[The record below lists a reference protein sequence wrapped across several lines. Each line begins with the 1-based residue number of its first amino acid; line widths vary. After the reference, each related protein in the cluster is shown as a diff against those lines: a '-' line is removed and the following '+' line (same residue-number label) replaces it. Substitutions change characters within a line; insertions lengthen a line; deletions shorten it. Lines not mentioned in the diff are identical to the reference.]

1 MKADLKTE
9 CVGRWSSILTN
20 LGINAQIFNGKHQ
33 PCIFCQG
40 TDRARWDKAKEFY
53 FCSQCGSKQP
63 IDMAIEFTGMSFK
76 DTAQLIRPN
85 IMNAALKVVKPA
97 DTQQA
102 EDRIK
107 RIHAGLKRITPESIV
122 ALYLAKRGITVLPE
136 QDCYQHDGVEYWQD
150 GVKSLHPAMVS
161 VFRTPMGDVSTYH
174 LTYLSTDGTKAEVT
188 TPRKILPVIKPLVGA
203 AIRLFSVDDIL
214 AIAEGVETALSV
226 TADTGLQCWAT
237 GSANNMKAVVIPES
251 VKTVWIYL
259 DSDDSFTGQAAA
271 YELANRLKVREG
283 KTVRVVNIID
293 QKLIEDYGASY
304 DFNDYLI
311 LKTNS

>member
-1 MKADLKTE
+1 MRVDIKTE
-9 CVGRWSSILTN
+9 CVGRWAPILTN
-20 LGINAQIFNGKHQ
+20 LGIKAQIFNGKHQ
-33 PCIFCQG
+33 PCLFCQG

-53 FCSQCGSKQP
+53 FCSQCGSRQP
-63 IDMAIEFTGMSFK
+63 IDMAIEFTGLSFK

-85 IMNAALKVVKPA
+85 IMNAQLKVVKPV

-107 RIHAGLKRITPESIV
+107 RIHAGLKRITPDSIV
-122 ALYLAKRGITVLPE
+122 ALYLAKRGITALPE
-136 QDCYQHDGVEYWQD
+136 QDCYQHDGVEYWEE

-161 VFRTPMGDVSTYH
+161 VFRTAAGDVSTYH
-174 LTYLSTDGTKAEVT
+174 ITYLSADGNKAAVT
-188 TPRKILPVIKPLVGA
+188 TPRKILPVIRPLVGA
-203 AIRLFSVDDIL
+203 AIRLFKVDDIM
-214 AIAEGVETALSV
+214 AIAEGIETALSV

-251 VKTVWIYL
+251 VKTVWIYT

-271 YELANRLKVREG
+271 YELANRLMVREG

-293 QKLIEDYGASY
+293 QKLIEDYGVSY

-311 LKTNS
+311 LKKNA

>member
-1 MKADLKTE
+1 MKADIKTE
-9 CVGRWSSILTN
+9 CVGRWAPILTN
-20 LGINAQIFNGKHQ
+20 IGINAQLFNGKHQ
-33 PCIFCQG
+33 PCPFCQG
-40 TDRARWDKAKEFY
+40 KDRARWDREKEF
-53 FCSQCGSKQP
+53 FICGQCGSRQP
-63 IDMAIEFTGMSFK
+63 IDMAIEFTGMPFK
-76 DTAQLIRPN
+76 ETIQLIRPN
-85 IMNAALKVVKPA
+85 IMNAQLKVVKPV

-107 RIHAGLKRITPESIV
+107 RIHAGLKRITPDSIV

-136 QDCYQHDGVEYWQD
+136 QDCYQHDAVEYWED

-161 VFRTPMGDVSTYH
+161 VFRTAAGDVSTYH
-174 LTYLSTDGTKAEVT
+174 LTYLSADGNKAEVT

-203 AIRLFSVDDIL
+203 AVRLFKVDDML
-214 AIAEGVETALSV
+214 AIAEGIETALSV

-237 GSANNMKAVVIPES
+237 GSANNMRAVVIPES
-251 VKTVWIYL
+251 VQTVWIYT

-271 YELANRLKVREG
+271 YDLANRLKVREG

-293 QKLIEDYGASY
+293 QKLVEDYGTSY

>member
-9 CVGRWSSILTN
+9 CVGRWAPILTN

-33 PCIFCQG
+33 PCPFCQG
-40 TDRARWDKAKEFY
+40 KDRARWDRNKEF
-53 FCSQCGSKQP
+53 FICGQCGSKQP
-63 IDMAIEFTGMSFK
+63 IDMAIAFTGLSFK
-76 DTAQLIRPN
+76 ETAQLIRPN
-85 IMNAALKVVKPA
+85 IMSAQLKVVKQV

-136 QDCYQHDGVEYWQD
+136 QDCYQHNSVEYWNE

-161 VFRTPMGDVSTYH
+161 VFRTPTGEVSTYH
-174 LTYLSTDGTKAEVT
+174 ITYLSNDGTKAEVT

-203 AIRLFSVDDIL
+203 AVRLAKVDDIM
-214 AIAEGVETALSV
+214 AIAEGIETALSV
-226 TADTGLQCWAT
+226 TSDTGLQCWAA
-237 GSANNMKAVVIPES
+237 GSASNMKAVVIPES
-251 VKTVWIYL
+251 VKTVWIYA

-283 KTVRVVNIID
+283 KIVRVVNLID
-293 QKLIEDYGASY
+293 KQLVEDYGVSY
-304 DFNDYLI
+304 DYCDYNI
-311 LKTNS
+311 LKANG